1 MSFLRGLT
9 YPLQTVRGNLAL
21 ATDMALIEQQI
32 ISVIETRPLERVM
45 RASYGWDPKIFDTM
59 EPNAINARLYRA
71 IIDEVEHVDALQING
86 HIAGDSDGLYR
97 VEVKYSVDGIPQPNL
112 NLTLNM

>member
-1 MSFLRGLT
+1 MAFMRGLT
-9 YPLQTVRGNLAL
+9 YPLQTVNGNLAL
-21 ATDMALIEQQI
+21 STDLALIEQQI
-32 ISVIETRPLERVM
+32 ISVIETRPFERVM

-71 IIDEVEHVDALQING
+71 IIDEVEHVDSLEING

-97 VEVKYSVDGIPQPNL
+97 VKVKYSVDGIPQPLL

>member
-1 MSFLRGLT
+1 MAFMRGLA

-21 ATDMALIEQQI
+21 ANDMALIEQQI

-45 RASYGWDPKIFDTM
+45 RSTYGWDPKIFDTM

-71 IIDEVEHVDALQING
+71 IIDEVAHVDALQVNG

-97 VEVKYSVDGIPQPNL
+97 VEIKYSVDGIPQPTL
-112 NLTLNM
+112 NLTLII

>member
-1 MSFLRGLT
+1 MTRMRGLT

-21 ATDMALIEQQI
+21 ANDMALIEQQI
-32 ISVIETRPLERVM
+32 ISVIETRPFERVM

-71 IIDEVEHVDALQING
+71 IIEEVEHVDALQING
-86 HIAGDSDGLYR
+86 HIAGDRYGLYS
-97 VEVKYSVDGIPQPNL
+97 VEVKYSV
-112 NLTLNM
+112 